1 MAIKATKETI
11 PLDYLESKIKDMM
24 LMEFEKYKTTI
35 PWDGML
41 NECSKR
47 MLKMIKEEIVNA

>member
-1 MAIKATKETI
+1 MANKKNIQPI

-24 LMEFEKYKTTI
+24 LEEFQKYRTTI

-41 NECSKR
+41 NDCSKR